1 MKLNSIPTSFALLLA
16 LGAITLLARSN
27 EPKPKADDS
36 RVNQRD
42 QKQGEATAGQQKRNA
57 GDRDLAAKIR
67 RSLMADKSLSLYAHN
82 VNIISQNGIVTLKG
96 PVRTDL
102 ELQTVLA
109 NTVEITGN
117 LNKIVNEM
125 AVAPTTSK

>member
-1 MKLNSIPTSFALLLA
+1 MKLSSIPTSFALLLA

-42 QKQGEATAGQQKRNA
+42 QKQGEATAGQQKRTA

-82 VNIISQNGIVTLKG
+82 VKIISQNGIVTLKG

-102 ELQTVLA
+102 ELQTILA